1 MHRMLIERIE
11 NRILVGIIA
20 FVGIMVLVGWV
31 AINENARMASFSRQY
46 DARSIERGAELFAG
60 SCSTCH
66 GTDGLGILG
75 RAPGLNNPALFGHDF
90 LADWNA
96 QLAALTSA
104 ADTLEARKVDLQ
116 AELAAEDTSERRKGQ
131 IETELAEIDAQLAD
145 PARQEEIDRITAERD
160 AQMVSMQA
168 AIDAGYNP
176 EEPDR
181 LAQLGWGGTTNSFIL
196 TTLIHGRPTSISYW
210 PQAMPAWSNIAG
222 GPMREDQIQDVANYI
237 QNWDKGDAWTL
248 EDLLAVRQFAIV
260 PGQGGESS
268 EPTAEPVGADVEAAL
283 TQIAGLVGDP
293 ARGQQLYENREQSER
308 GERLGCVGCHGGG
321 LAGPN
326 YEGTWERVLTER
338 PGPSPE
344 HYVVESI
351 LQPAVY
357 IVDPWPAAMPADF
370 GARMSAQDLADV
382 LEYIKASDPNYVAPE
397 GAGEPVEGSAD
408 AEAEGDQTPGD
419 NDVPNNDVPGVPT
432 PDSES
437 DQNEAIEA
445 TPAP

>member
-31 AINENARMASFSRQY
+31 AINENARMASFTRQY
-46 DARSIERGAELFAG
+46 DARSIERGAEQYAG

-75 RAPGLNNPALFGHDF
+75 RAPALNNPALFGHDF
-90 LADWNA
+90 LSDWND

-116 AELAAEDTSERRKGQ
+116 AELAAEDTSDRRKGQ
-131 IETELAEIDAQLAD
+131 IETELAEIDAQLND

-160 AQMVSMQA
+160 AQIASMQA
-168 AIDAGYNP
+168 AIVNGYNP

-210 PQAMPAWSNIAG
+210 PEPMPAWSNLAG

-260 PGQGGESS
+260 PGLGGSAEAD
-268 EPTAEPVGADVEAAL
+268 AEPVGAVVEAAL

-293 ARGQQLYENREQSER
+293 ARGQQLYENREQPQL
-308 GERLGCVGCHGGG
+308 GGLFLGCAGCHGGG

-326 YEGTWERVLTER
+326 YEGTWERALTER

-344 HYVVESI
+344 HYLVESI

-357 IVDPWPAAMPADF
+357 VVDPWPAAMPGDF
-370 GARMSAQDLADV
+370 GARMSPQDLADV
-382 LEYIKASDPNYVAPE
+382 IEYLKASDPNYVAPE
-397 GAGEPVEGSAD
+397 GAGETVDDTATDTED
-408 AEAEGDQTPGD
+408 DQTAGE

-432 PDSES
+432 PDSAS
-437 DQNEAIEA
+437 GQNEAIEA